1 METERQRKA
10 QEAERGRVPTVGT
23 ISVPGTDYVMPH
35 ADGRV
40 MGTLPTTR
48 KEAPLPPGMVPV
60 QAERNGVQ
68 YGMPGTPKPT
78 VPTVKEFKNAAGIS
92 EYRQWNHEKG
102 GWEKVKFIDENGDGI
117 DDRQQKPATTPAA
130 PAAGSGRFGSDIT
143 RLMGGGK

>member
-1 METERQRKA
+1 
-10 QEAERGRVPTVGT
+10 
-23 ISVPGTDYVMPH
+23 
-35 ADGRV
+35 V